1 MCRGTNTLPFY
12 LRNKDRYEEQNVK
25 TNYNQLP
32 VDDVPYGDWRIGTG
46 RLVKLCIFFFYM

>member
-12 LRNKDRYEEQNVK
+12 LRNEDRYEEQNVK

-32 VDDVPYGDWRIGTG
+32 VDDVPYGDWRIAAG
-46 RLVKLCIFFFYM
+46 RLVKLCIFFFYL